1 MKFVKPMKTVS
12 SRLSGEIMA
21 QLEEIDS
28 RPTISAQAAIEVFV
42 YLRRSTLHELRG
54 RFSREEIIA
63 LADSFNGLTPTWQV
77 MCNTAVLVA
86 HTEDAEKYKSLA
98 TSNGAD
104 PLVLIE
110 KIKQLTSAQ
119 ASVLQLEL
127 WAFWNR
133 NDNAKPDI
141 EVLIKSLS

>member
-1 MKFVKPMKTVS
+1 MKPVKTVS
-12 SRLSGEIMA
+12 SRLSGDVMT

-28 RPTISAQAAIEVFV
+28 RPSISTQTAIEVFV

-54 RFSREEIIA
+54 RFSKEEIIA
-63 LADSFNGLTPTWQV
+63 LADSFKELTPTWQI
-77 MCNTAVLVA
+77 MCNTDVFAA
-86 HTEDAEKYKSLA
+86 HTEDAEKYQSSA

-119 ASVLQLEL
+119 ASILQLEL

-133 NDNAKPDI
+133 NDATPPDL
-141 EVLIKSLS
+141 ELLIKSLS

>member
-12 SRLSGEIMA
+12 SRLSGEIMT

-63 LADSFNGLTPTWQV
+63 MADSFKGLIPTWQI
-77 MCNTAVLVA
+77 MCNTSVLVA

-98 TSNGAD
+98 SSNGAD

-119 ASVLQLEL
+119 ASILQLEL

-133 NDNAKPDI
+133 DDATPPDL
-141 EVLIKSLS
+141 ELLIKSLS

>member
-1 MKFVKPMKTVS
+1 MKPVKTVS
-12 SRLSGEIMA
+12 SRLSAEIMA
-21 QLEEIDS
+21 QLEEIDP
-28 RPTISAQAAIEVFV
+28 RPTISAQAALEVFV

-63 LADSFNGLTPTWQV
+63 LTDSFDGLVPTWQI
-77 MCNTAVLVA
+77 MCNTDVLVA
-86 HTEDAEKYKSLA
+86 HTEDAEKYRHSA

-104 PLVLIE
+104 PLLLIE

-119 ASVLQLEL
+119 ASILQLEL

-133 NDNAKPDI
+133 DQNTEP
-141 EVLIKSLS
+141 ERELLIKSLL